1 MAAAAPDD
9 PMCCH
14 FAIARNLASKQLSP
28 GVEARDKL
36 LLDAIEEKQEKIFKK
51 DGLAA
56 TDKGKKELK
65 SVLKLVR
72 EEVENYNQHG
82 FGGLRIFTKN
92 GGVIG
97 GIICIGD
104 GDYCGF
110 SFNVDKKK
118 NKKKM
123 AITVERHDASMSSV
137 VTQKETPI
145 SNRLANAYDK
155 QGAQSFAFSVPLLC
169 TSCHPGLKEA
179 RYQHFNSRNQCN
191 EVRNQLYCSMRL
203 KPNQVS
209 GQALEAR
216 QFPYLL
222 V

>member
-65 SVLKLVR
+65 SVLGLVR

-97 GIICIGD
+97 GNINIGD
-104 GDYCGF
+104 GDLSGF
-110 SFNVDKKK
+110 SFTVDKKK
-118 NKKKM
+118 KKKKM
-123 AITVERHDASMSSV
+123 AITVERRDASVRMEDLEDPV
-137 VTQKETPI
+137 LC
-145 SNRLANAYDK
+145 RLANAYHE
-155 QGAQSFAFSVPLLC
+155 QGAQRFVFNVPLLC
-169 TSCHPGLKEA
+169 TSCQPRLKEA